1 MTDNIAKRLLEI
13 ANEIYQ
19 LSIDVAAT
27 KKDAA
32 EDDREDIQELSDDLF
47 EIQSRMRTGFFWLAS
62 EIWNYEDE
70 GKNNS

>member
-13 ANEIYQ
+13 ADEIYQ

-27 KKDAA
+27 KKDAT
-32 EDDREDIQELSDDLF
+32 ENDYNDIQELSDDLF

-62 EIWNYEDE
+62 EIWDYEDKE
-70 GKNNS
+70 K

>member
-1 MTDNIAKRLLEI
+1 MTDSIAKRLMEI

-70 GKNNS
+70 EK